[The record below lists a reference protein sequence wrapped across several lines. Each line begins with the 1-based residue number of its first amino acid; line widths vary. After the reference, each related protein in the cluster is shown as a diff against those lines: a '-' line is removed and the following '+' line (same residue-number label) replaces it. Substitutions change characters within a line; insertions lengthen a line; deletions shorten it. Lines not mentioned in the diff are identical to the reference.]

1 MWGARL
7 EVAMADLKTNVLY
20 YGDNLDILRH
30 HIPEESIDL
39 IYLDPPFNSQRS
51 YNVLFRESSGVGSG
65 AQMEAFED
73 TWHWGAAAQAVYE
86 EVVTG
91 PHQRVARMLQA
102 MVEGLGH
109 NDVTAYLSMM
119 AIRLVELHRV
129 LKPTGSTYL
138 HCDPTAGPYL
148 RVLMDSVFGPKIFRN
163 EIVWRRTGAHNKGR
177 RFAPIHDTLLFYTK
191 GDIHT
196 WTFPTRPYMR
206 GHVEEFFVKD
216 AQGYRTKYF
225 GNVLTGSGVRGGESG
240 KPWRGFDPTAK
251 SRHWA
256 IPKRV
261 LDEITE
267 DLTGLGQHQK
277 LDRLYELGYIKI
289 VPGEAWPTYEHR
301 IAPNDG
307 QPVGDIWAF
316 QPYTRGTV
324 FGTDKGIDE
333 DVRWLGTRDRERLG
347 YPTQKPLTLLER
359 IINASSNPGDIVLDP
374 FCGCGTA
381 VHAAQKLDRQWIGID
396 ITHLAIGLI
405 RRRVQDAFQGLAIEV
420 MGEPK
425 DLAGA
430 EYLAASKPTQFEYW
444 VVDKLDAK
452 PTGGKGPDLDGVM
465 PFVEFGGKVK
475 RAVISVKGTKSVNPE
490 MIREVLGAL
499 GPGKPIGI
507 LVTLTKPTKGMI
519 TQAVAAGSY
528 ESDGI
533 KYQRVQIM
541 TVEDILKGKRPHVPP
556 PVSPFAKAPAE
567 KKKKG
572 KQQPLL

>member
-1 MWGARL
+1 
-7 EVAMADLKTNVLY
+7 MADLKTNVLY

-533 KYQRVQIM
+533 KYERVQIM

>member
-1 MWGARL
+1 M
-7 EVAMADLKTNVLY
+7 VKLKTNVLY

-73 TWHWGAAAQAVYE
+73 TWHWGAVAQAAYE
-86 EVVTG
+86 EVVTRA
-91 PHQRVARMLQA
+91 HQRVARLLQA
-102 MVEGLGH
+102 MVEGLKH
-109 NDVTAYLSMM
+109 NDVTAYLTMM

-129 LKPTGSTYL
+129 LKPTGSIYL
-138 HCDPTAGPYL
+138 HCDPTAAHYL
-148 RVLMDSVFGPKIFRN
+148 KVVMDAIFGVQNFRN
-163 EIVWRRTGAHNKGR
+163 EIAWKRFNFHADAKRFGR
-177 RFAPIHDTLLFYTK
+177 VSDRLLFYTK
-191 GDIHT
+191 SEAYT
-196 WTFPTRPYMR
+196 WNRLRVGFKDSYIESHFTHFDENGRRYRLDNLNPPGGRGPVYEFHGQTRAWRFTRDKMLSLEADGKIYVAP
-206 GHVEEFFVKD
+206 GGV
-216 AQGYRTKYF
+216 AQ
-225 GNVLTGSGVRGGESG
+225 L
-240 KPWRGFDPTAK
+240 
-251 SRHWA
+251 
-256 IPKRV
+256 KRY
-261 LDEITE
+261 LDE
-267 DLTGLGQHQK
+267 Q
-277 LDRLYELGYIKI
+277 
-289 VPGEAWPTYEHR
+289 PGEAVHEMWTDIP
-301 IAPNDG
+301 
-307 QPVGDIWAF
+307 PVNPQA
-316 QPYTRGTV
+316 
-324 FGTDKGIDE
+324 K
-333 DVRWLGTRDRERLG
+333 ERLG
-347 YPTQKPLTLLER
+347 YPTQKPLALLER
-359 IINASSNPGDIVLDP
+359 IVSASSNPGDVVLDP

-381 VHAAQKLDRQWIGID
+381 VHAAQKLGRQWIGID

-405 RRRVQDAFQGLAIEV
+405 RRRMQDVFQGLTIEV
-420 MGEPK
+420 VGEPK

-444 VVDKLDAK
+444 VVDKLDAQ

-499 GPGKPIGI
+499 GPDKPIGI

-519 TQAVAAGSY
+519 TQAVAARSY

-533 KYQRVQIM
+533 KYQRVQTM

-567 KKKKG
+567 KKKG